1 MILIII
7 FVIIRAYQRSA
18 RFQVHWIVHVIVQKE
33 VDYIDREFFKTSVVS
48 TKTKQK
54 WLYRLATFFFWKA
67 KKAMI
72 IHTRIQPFKSNCSWT
87 VISWYLAKSW
97 NQWPKNVQNPYCS
110 LLRIQL
116 KHNGKCPFSRRKT
129 KIRFL
134 YFSTLVRYNVSKCLP

>member
-1 MILIII
+1 MHVVLMYSSHNMTWNILISNFIVSKEWDSFLWNKIELCVFTTIIMILIII

-54 WLYRLATFFFWKA
+54 WLYRLATFLSFWKA
-67 KKAMI
+67 KKAII

-87 VISWYLAKSW
+87 V
-97 NQWPKNVQNPYCS
+97 
-110 LLRIQL
+110 
-116 KHNGKCPFSRRKT
+116 H
-129 KIRFL
+129 
-134 YFSTLVRYNVSKCLP
+134 

>member
-1 MILIII
+1 MHVVLMYFSHNMTWNILIFTFIVSKEWDCFLWNKIELCVFTTIIMILIII

-54 WLYRLATFFFWKA
+54 WLYRLATFLSFWKA
-67 KKAMI
+67 KKAII

-87 VISWYLAKSW
+87 V
-97 NQWPKNVQNPYCS
+97 
-110 LLRIQL
+110 
-116 KHNGKCPFSRRKT
+116 H
-129 KIRFL
+129 
-134 YFSTLVRYNVSKCLP
+134 

>member
-1 MILIII
+1 MHVVLMYFSHNMTWNILIFTFIVSKEWDSFLWNKIEFYVCVFTTIIMILIII

-54 WLYRLATFFFWKA
+54 WLYRLATFLFFWKA
-67 KKAMI
+67 KKAII

-87 VISWYLAKSW
+87 V
-97 NQWPKNVQNPYCS
+97 
-110 LLRIQL
+110 
-116 KHNGKCPFSRRKT
+116 H
-129 KIRFL
+129 
-134 YFSTLVRYNVSKCLP
+134 